1 MDQIALPA
9 LRKFALSFLA
19 CAIALPAYVSA
30 QSTRPVPVRPGAA
43 ATEAL
48 RGKTVEAVRIIG
60 NKQVSTAV
68 ILNLVRTREG
78 DAYDPATVQEDY
90 QRIYGL
96 RKFSNVEARVE
107 PTQSG
112 VIVVFD
118 VSEQRQIT
126 SIVFRGNTII
136 DNLTLQSVVDL
147 KIGEAIDR
155 FRIALA
161 RQAIAAMYRSK
172 NYSFAHVEV
181 NEQKLASTGE
191 LDFLVVEGPNVR
203 VRKISFVGNRSYTD
217 GRLKD
222 VVQTKYWIW
231 IFRAGTF
238 DPEVIE
244 DDVALLRRYYEQ
256 HGFFDARVGRR
267 LIWSPDYSEV
277 HVQYVV
283 NEGTRYTVNRIIFQG
298 NSNISEDELRKNL
311 KMVEG
316 RPFDNDVLQRDV
328 REVVRA
334 YSPLGYIY
342 QPQSSDPNYL
352 RIGQG
357 ETPVKLVFQRD
368 AGKVDLIYDI
378 SEGKPFR
385 IGRIMV
391 RGNSKTQDK
400 VILRELR
407 ASPGDLYNS
416 GGLRDAEDRLK
427 ASPFFSRI
435 TITPVGD
442 DPESR
447 DLLIQADDRETRT
460 ANFSLGGGINSN
472 GGIGANATYEQ
483 KNFDI
488 ARWPHHFEDMFNG
501 QAFIGAGQQFR
512 ISLEPGTTQTNASI
526 RFSDP
531 WVFDQ
536 PYSFTGELYLRNRV
550 REDYDD
556 RRLGGRMTIG
566 KRFNYVYSA
575 AVTLRG
581 EKIDIGNIDD
591 KPIRAQEILDA
602 EGTSTLTSIGLQ
614 LKRDT
619 TNRGLLP
626 SQGTTTSLSYECVGL
641 LGGDY
646 DFQKVGVGWDFY
658 RLLHEDMVDR
668 RTVLELHADSGY
680 IFTGDAPFFERYY
693 GGGIGSVRG
702 FAFRGISPRS
712 GPDDDRVGGDFF
724 VTGTAQVSFPL
735 VGEQLRGV
743 VFTDVGTVE
752 EDFEIGTIRAS
763 VGAGIRLTLPVLGQV
778 PIAIDFAVPVN
789 KDGQDDTQFI
799 SFSLGINQ

>member
-1 MDQIALPA
+1 M
-9 LRKFALSFLA
+9 
-19 CAIALPAYVSA
+19 ALPAYVGG
-30 QSTRPVPVRPGAA
+30 QTTRPVPVRPGVT
-43 ATEAL
+43 ATESL
-48 RGKTVEAVRIIG
+48 RGRTVDAVRILG
-60 NKQVSTAV
+60 NQQVSTAV
-68 ILNLVRTREG
+68 ILNLVRSREG

-90 QRIYGL
+90 QRIYSL

-107 PTQSG
+107 PTQNG
-112 VIVVFD
+112 VVVVFA
-118 VSEQRQIT
+118 VSEQKQIN
-126 SIVFRGNTII
+126 SIVFRGNSIV
-136 DNLTLQSVVDL
+136 DDLTLQSVVDL
-147 KIGEAIDR
+147 KVGEAIDQ
-155 FRIALA
+155 FRISLA
-161 RQAIAAMYRSK
+161 KQAIAALYRSK
-172 NYSFAHVEV
+172 NYAFTHVDIDE
-181 NEQKLASTGE
+181 EKLASTGE
-191 LDFLVVEGPNVR
+191 VNFLVVEGPNVR
-203 VRKISFVGNRSYTD
+203 VRKVSFVGNRSYSD
-217 GRLKD
+217 DRLKD
-222 VVQTKYWIW
+222 VAQTKYWIW

-256 HGFFDARVGRR
+256 HGFFDARVGRK

-277 HVQYVV
+277 QVQFVV
-283 NEGTRYTVNRIIFQG
+283 NEGARYTVNRIVFQG
-298 NSNISEDELRKNL
+298 NSTISEDELRKNL

-342 QPQSSDPNYL
+342 QPQSTDPNYL

-357 ETPVKLVFQRD
+357 DNPVKLVFQRD
-368 AGKVDLIYDI
+368 AGKVDLVYDI

-385 IGRIMV
+385 VGRILV

-400 VILRELR
+400 VVLRELR
-407 ASPGDLYNS
+407 VSPGQLYNS
-416 GGLRDAEDRLK
+416 GELRDAEDRLK

-435 TITPVGD
+435 TITPIGD
-442 DPESR
+442 DPDSR
-447 DLLIQADDRETRT
+447 DILVQADDRDTHT
-460 ANFSLGGGINSN
+460 ANFSIGGGLNSN
-472 GGIGANATYEQ
+472 GGIGANITYEQ

-488 ARWPHHFEDMFNG
+488 ARWPHQFQDMFNG
-501 QAFIGAGQQFR
+501 EAFVGAGQQFR
-512 ISLEPGTTQTNASI
+512 VSLEPGTTQTNASI

-550 REDYDD
+550 RENYDD
-556 RRLGGRMTIG
+556 RRLGGRVTLG

-581 EKIDIGNIDD
+581 EKIDIGNIKDR
-591 KPIRAQEILDA
+591 PIRAQEMLDE
-602 EGTSTLTSIGLQ
+602 EGTSTLTSLGFQ

-626 SQGTTTSLSYECVGL
+626 SHGTTTTLSYEVVGL
-641 LGGDY
+641 LGGDF
-646 DFQKVGVGWDFY
+646 DFQKVGAGWDY
-658 RLLHEDMVDR
+658 YYPLREDLLDR
-668 RTVLELHADSGY
+668 RTILELHADTGY

-702 FAFRGISPRS
+702 FSFRGISPRS

-724 VTGTAQVSFPL
+724 ATGTAQVSFPL
-735 VGEQLRGV
+735 VGDSFRGV

-752 EDFEIGTIRAS
+752 SDFEVGTIRAS

-778 PIAIDFAVPVN
+778 PIAIDFAVPIH
-789 KDGQDDTQFI
+789 KDSEDDTQFI
-799 SFSLGINQ
+799 SFSLGFNQ